1 MKRPLKPRIEKPR
14 LVWKWSARLQ
24 AWEPYHRVTW
34 TEGSRRRQ
42 KAILL
47 KWEGDAQTLD
57 ALYWQ
62 CEAGRHE
69 RQKPEVKHTW
79 GDLIRAW
86 RSDPR
91 IQGRLSAGTKKSYS
105 RDMEEILIKNANKA
119 VRNTGK
125 QNLRSIHAKMAGKPR
140 KADKRLQVIS
150 LLWNYAKDKL
160 DWPIGDNP
168 TKGIDH
174 YGKQREFEPWPD
186 WMIGKLSEAP
196 DTVRTAAELI
206 LGTGQRPNAAI
217 SMEHRRFSGD
227 WMEVLDEKGGEYFET
242 YCPKDLRDY
251 LSSRELKG
259 KHVLAKNL
267 TEPLGYDAVEK
278 SFRRWR
284 NNLGEAAKPYVLHGL
299 RKLAIIRLAEAGCTD
314 AEIQAVTNQ
323 SPEMVAYYRKKA
335 SRKALSKAAQH
346 RRT

>member
-1 MKRPLKPRIEKPR
+1 MRRPAKPRIEKPR
-14 LVWKWSARLQ
+14 LVWKWSQRQ
-24 AWEPYHRVTW
+24 KAWEPYHRVTW
-34 TEGSRRRQ
+34 TEGGRRKQ
-42 KAILL
+42 KAVLL
-47 KWEGDAQTLD
+47 KWEGDAQRLD
-57 ALYWQ
+57 TLYWQ

-69 RQKPEVKHTW
+69 KQQPNAKHTW
-79 GDLIRAW
+79 GALVKAW
-86 RSDPR
+86 QADPR
-91 IQGRLSAGTKKSYS
+91 IQKRLTDSTKKSYI
-105 RDMEEILIKNANKA
+105 RDMNAILEKNQNKS
-119 VRNTGK
+119 VSNTSK
-125 QNLRSIHAKMAGKPR
+125 QALRAIHAKMAATPR

-160 DWPIGDNP
+160 DWPLGDNP

-186 WMIGKLSEAP
+186 WLILKLPDAP

-217 SMEHRRFSGD
+217 SMEYSRFSGE

-242 YCPKDLRDY
+242 YCPEDLRTF
-251 LSSRELKG
+251 LAGRPKRG

-278 SFRRWR
+278 AFRAWR
-284 NNLGEAAKPYVLHGL
+284 NGLGDKAKPYVLHGL
-299 RKLAIIRLAEAGCTD
+299 RKLAIIRLAEAGSTD

-323 SPEMVAYYRKKA
+323 SPEMVAFYRKKA
-335 SRKALSKAAQH
+335 SRKALSRAAQR